1 MKRLN
6 KITLILVAV
15 MGMAIN
21 GCGGDIKK
29 APYVE
34 YVDISGDNIGVRFA
48 SPCYNEKFYKTD
60 EAISKCT
67 DDIWEKMKNNVKMIE
82 IKGRRYCGDAPV
94 KVKDCPPKD
103 RNSFLSYTF
112 KLKTKFGTF
121 KYDTSDKSTKTEY
134 GYAPI
139 K

>member
-15 MGMAIN
+15 MGMAIS

-29 APYVE
+29 APYVR
-34 YVDISGDNIGVRFA
+34 YIDISKDNISVMIA

-67 DDIWEKMKNNVKMIE
+67 YDIWEKIKDNWSVINL
-82 IKGRRYCGDAPV
+82 KGRRDCGKSPI
-94 KVKDCPPKD
+94 KVEDCPPKD
-103 RNSFLSYTF
+103 RTSISYTL

-121 KYDTSDKSTKTEY
+121 KYNIGDESTYTQY
-134 GYAPI
+134 GYLPI

>member
-29 APYVE
+29 APYVR
-34 YVDISGDNIGVRFA
+34 YIDISEDNISAMFA

-67 DDIWEKMKNNVKMIE
+67 DDIWEKMKNDLNVISL
-82 IKGRRYCGDAPV
+82 KGRRDCGKLPV
-94 KVKDCPPKD
+94 KVEDCPPKD
-103 RNSFLSYTF
+103 RKSMSYTL

-121 KYDTSDKSTKTEY
+121 KYNIGDESTYTEY
-134 GYAPI
+134 GYLPI

>member
-15 MGMAIN
+15 MGIVIS

-34 YVDISGDNIGVRFA
+34 YVDIFGDNIGVRFIT
-48 SPCYNEKFYKTD
+48 PCYNKKFYKTN
-60 EAISKCT
+60 EAIRKCT
-67 DDIWEKMKNNVKMIE
+67 DDIWEKMKNDVKMIE
-82 IKGRRYCGDAPV
+82 IKGRRYCGDTPV

-103 RNSFLSYTF
+103 RKSISYTF

-121 KYDTSDKSTKTEY
+121 KYDTGDESTKIGY
-134 GYAPI
+134 VYAPI